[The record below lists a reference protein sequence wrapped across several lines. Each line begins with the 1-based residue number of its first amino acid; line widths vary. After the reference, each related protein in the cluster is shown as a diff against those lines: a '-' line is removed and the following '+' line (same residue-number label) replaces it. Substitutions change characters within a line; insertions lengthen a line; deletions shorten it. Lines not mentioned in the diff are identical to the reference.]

1 MAYTFLVTHTSK
13 GKNIFGNTLSNYIY
27 GIDVYIEQ
35 SNAAENYTNV
45 KTIAWIR
52 CDSGTSTSATFY
64 FKENNTNYQNSYI
77 KLGVTDNAG
86 NSVKPGVNYYANEKV
101 TKYYHNDN
109 GTKTITL
116 NFSVESGYTQG
127 ANANLNNY
135 CFKSAAISASVTLP
149 TINRISSISLGSF
162 TMGTAGTITI
172 SRYSSTF
179 THTLSYSFGSASGT
193 IATGASTSAK
203 WTPDRALGRQIPNAT
218 SGVGTITCY
227 TYSGNALVGSTSKTF
242 TLWVNGD
249 MYPTFTY
256 NYAPDGVFHQTL
268 ITKFS
273 RVSFD
278 IQNAAGS
285 YGSTIKSYSING
297 EGLNVNSSYGTS
309 TIFTRSG
316 TFTYTL
322 KVTDSRNRTTT
333 QTKSITVYLYE
344 EPIVS
349 LVTSRCNANG
359 VKMDIGNYAT
369 ISINYSYSNPNNE
382 NKNSNQV
389 RVDYKVSGSG
399 TWNLY
404 SETSVDSYSGQKT
417 IFNGGIIFESS
428 KSYDIRV
435 RFYDTLS
442 LTEVIGFVGTSK
454 CVLDI
459 EPNGVGVGKYH
470 QQGELDVMGSIY
482 LNDHR
487 ITTTDNGLLGFDNM
501 GIAVTKT
508 ISFSPYYYSNAQIG
522 ANWTPVHTEGKATY
536 LGDLIYVQGR
546 LQSQHDGSPNGNA
559 EVCIAGLPEVN
570 VWSYPAISIG
580 FFAGGSTSLNSYTGA
595 VRGYVESG
603 GAFIRMTFDY
613 RYEGNWQYLRS
624 THLVNGVVD
633 ITFSVIYRWKK

>member
-1 MAYTFLVTHTSK
+1 MAYTYLVSHTSN
-13 GKNIFGNTLSNYIY
+13 GKNIFGGTLSNYVY

-52 CDSGTSTSATFY
+52 CDSGTTTSSTFY
-64 FKENNTNYQNSYI
+64 FKENNTNYQNTYI
-77 KLGVTDNAG
+77 KLGVSDNSG
-86 NSVKPGVNYYANEKV
+86 NSVPMGHGYYANEKV
-101 TKYYHNDN
+101 TKYYHNDD

-135 CFKSAAISASVTLP
+135 CFKSAAISVSVTLP
-149 TINRISSISLGSF
+149 TIYRISSFSVGSF
-162 TMGTAGTITI
+162 TMGAAGTITI
-172 SRYSSTF
+172 SRYSSSF

-193 IATGASTSAK
+193 IATGASTSAT
-203 WTPDRALGRQIPNAT
+203 WTPDKALGHQIPNAT

-242 TLWVNGD
+242 TLWISGD

-256 NYAPDGVFHQTL
+256 NYTPYGVFHQNL

-273 RVSFD
+273 SVGFD
-278 IQNAAGS
+278 IRDAAGS

-333 QTKSITVYLYE
+333 QTKSITVYWYE

-349 LVTSRCNANG
+349 LDVSRCNSNG
-359 VKMDIGNYAT
+359 VKTDIGNYAT
-369 ISINYSYSNPNNE
+369 ISINYSYSNPNNG
-382 NKNSNQV
+382 NQNSNDI
-389 RVDYKVSGSG
+389 RVYYKESGSE
-399 TWNLY
+399 TWSLY
-404 SETSVDSYSGQKT
+404 TETSVDNYSGQKT
-417 IFNGGIIFESS
+417 IFNGTIIFGSS
-428 KSYDIRV
+428 KSYDIKV
-435 RFYDTLS
+435 LFYDTLS
-442 LTEVIGFVGTSK
+442 YTEVIGFIGTSK

-470 QQGELDVMGSIY
+470 QQGELDVMGSMY

-487 ITTTDNGLLGFDNM
+487 ITTTDNGLLGFDDM

-508 ISFSPYYYSNAQIG
+508 ISFTPYFYSNDQTA
-522 ANWTPVHTEGKATY
+522 ANWTTTESVGRATY
-536 LGDLIYVQGR
+536 LGDLIFVQCR
-546 LQSQHDGSPNGNA
+546 LLAQHDGSPNQNA
-559 EVCIAGLPEVN
+559 QVAIGGLPERN

-580 FFAGGSTSLNSYTGA
+580 FFGGGTTNLNSNTGA
-595 VRGYVESG
+595 IRGYIEAG

-613 RYEGNWQYLRS
+613 RHDGNWQYLKS
-624 THLVNGVVD
+624 IHLRTGEIN
-633 ITFSVIYRWKK
+633 ITFSAIYRWR

>member
-1 MAYTFLVTHTSK
+1 MAYTYLVSHTSN
-13 GKNIFGNTLSNYIY
+13 GKNIFGGTLSNYVY

-52 CDSGTSTSATFY
+52 CDSGTPTSSTFY
-64 FKENNTNYQNSYI
+64 FKENNTNYQNIYI

-86 NSVKPGVNYYANEKV
+86 NAVKPGVNYYANEKV

-135 CFKSAAISASVTLP
+135 CFKSAAISVSATLP
-149 TINRISSISLGSF
+149 TINRISSISFGSF
-162 TMGTAGTITI
+162 TMGAAGTITI

-193 IATGASTSAK
+193 IVTGASTNAT
-203 WTPDRALGRQIPNAT
+203 WTPDRSLGHQIPNAT

-242 TLWVNGD
+242 TLWVSGD

-256 NYAPDGVFHQTL
+256 NYTPYGTFHQNL

-273 RVSFD
+273 SVGFNIPD
-278 IQNAAGS
+278 AAGS

-297 EGLNVNSSYGTS
+297 EGLNVNSSYGIS

-333 QTKSITVYLYE
+333 QTKSITVYWYE
-344 EPIVS
+344 EPIFS
-349 LVTSRCNANG
+349 LDASRCNANG
-359 VKMDIGNYAT
+359 IKMDIGNYAT
-369 ISINYSYSNPNNE
+369 MSINYSYSNPNNG
-382 NKNSNQV
+382 NQNANDI
-389 RVDYKVSGSG
+389 RVYYKESGSE
-399 TWNLY
+399 TWNSY
-404 SETSVDSYSGQKT
+404 TETSVDSYSGQKT
-417 IFNGGIIFESS
+417 IFNGSIIFESS
-428 KSYDIRV
+428 KSYDIKV
-435 RFYDTLS
+435 LFYDTIS
-442 LTEVIGFVGTSK
+442 YTEVIGFIGTSK

-470 QQGELDVMGSIY
+470 QQGELDVMGSMY

-487 ITTTDNGLLGFDNM
+487 ITTTDNGLLGFDDM

-508 ISFSPYYYSNAQIG
+508 ISFTPYFYSNAQIG
-522 ANWTPVHTEGKATY
+522 ANWTTTHSVGKATY
-536 LGDLIYVQGR
+536 LGDLIFVQGR
-546 LQSQHDGSPNGNA
+546 LVAQHDGSPNQNA
-559 EVCIAGLPEVN
+559 EVCIAGLPEIN
-570 VWSYPAISIG
+570 VWNYPAISIG
-580 FFAGGSTSLNSYTGA
+580 FFAGGTTNLNSNTGA
-595 VRGYVESG
+595 IRGYMESG
-603 GAFIRMTFDY
+603 GALIRMTFDY
-613 RYEGNWQYLRS
+613 RYDGNWQYLRS
-624 THLVNGVVD
+624 THLRTGEID
-633 ITFSVIYRWKK
+633 ISFSAIYRWR